1 MLIAAKLATAVVALI
16 HVYIV
21 LLEMVLFKARGP
33 KVFGVSPDAV
43 EILAPAMS
51 NQGLYNGFLVAA
63 LVIGFVHADPKV
75 AMTFT
80 LFGLACV
87 IVAGIWG
94 AITVNRRILFVQA
107 LPAVIALVLVVLA
120 SRA

>member
-1 MLIAAKLATAVVALI
+1 MLIAAQIATAVVALI

-21 LLEMVLFKARGP
+21 VLEMLLFKARGP

-63 LVIGFVHADPKV
+63 LVIGFVHADPNV
-75 AMTFT
+75 AMAFT

-87 IVAGIWG
+87 IVAGLWG

>member
-1 MLIAAKLATAVVALI
+1 MLIAAQIATALVALI

-21 LLEMVLFKARGP
+21 VLEMLLFKARGP

-43 EILAPAMS
+43 EILTPAMS

-63 LVIGFVHADPKV
+63 LVIGFVHADPTV

-87 IVAGIWG
+87 IVAGLWG

-107 LPAVIALVLVVLA
+107 LPAVVALVLVVLA